1 MLETKIDALTKA
13 IEALTLAMQST
24 KQEIKDLSEQTIEP
38 TVEPV
43 TDWAKDE
50 EMIDQV
56 PAQVIEKLNHTDLRD
71 IILKANR
78 IDASNKPI
86 MRELLT
92 KYGAN
97 KVTEVS
103 VADIPS
109 MMYDIEKVIA

>member
-24 KQEIKDLSEQTIEP
+24 TQEVNELSEQTIEQ
-38 TVEPV
+38 TIEPV
-43 TDWAKDE
+43 AVE
-50 EMIDQV
+50 V